1 MDRWTDG
8 RTDSPCILQD
18 IVPFGSTAK
27 KMAGEEQEKEREGSK
42 KRSGRGKKEGAG
54 GGVRIEQVRS
64 KKGARKEQERR
75 STKRSRRRSMKRSD
89 RSGKKSEE
97 SASSLFNI

>member
-27 KMAGEEQEKEREGSK
+27 RMAGEEQEKEREGSK

-64 KKGARKEQERR
+64 KKRSRRR